1 MAYEP
6 CLSQHQALPLPA
18 PASIFALASWF
29 LLPGIRGIP
38 QARFPPSSDH
48 LPKEVLIV
56 SHCRPLLAD
65 SLTPRPLPTRN
76 PIVQG
81 FCCGWLIVF
90 KVESETE
97 TGLEL
102 LISPPLPPSSKD

>member
-18 PASIFALASWF
+18 PASTFALASWS
-29 LLPGIRGIP
+29 LLPGIRGIF

-48 LPKEVLIV
+48 LPKEVLII
-56 SHCRPLLAD
+56 SHYSLLAD
-65 SLTPRPLPTRN
+65 SLTPTPLPTRN
-76 PIVQG
+76 LIVQG